1 MSRLF
6 ATVCVATAVA
16 VIGTQTAGATVV
28 DRGTYSGTEPFVV
41 DDCDFPLNGVSTFS
55 GHFRARA
62 DHGGQAFYALDNYR
76 FRDVITNPETGK
88 WFVIRGNGL
97 FIETKATLVE
107 GTVYEFVQHDAGQPF
122 VIEDSAGRVIVR
134 DRGLVSTN
142 ILFDTLG
149 DGQPGG
155 EPVAELD
162 VVFRGPHPGSEVDV
176 CAIAAELTGA
186 D

>member
-16 VIGTQTAGATVV
+16 VIGSPAAGAKVV
-28 DRGTYSGTEPFVV
+28 DRGTYSDTESFRV
-41 DDCDFPLNGVSTFS
+41 DDCGFPLDVVSTFS

-62 DHGGQAFYALDNYR
+62 DRAGQAFYALDNYR
-76 FRDVITNPETGK
+76 FRDVVTNPETGK

-107 GTVYEFVQHDAGQPF
+107 GNVYEFVQNDAGQPF
-122 VIEDSAGRVIVR
+122 VIEDSAGSVVLR
-134 DRGLVSTN
+134 DRGLVRFTV
-142 ILFDTLG
+142 LFDTLG

-155 EPVAELD
+155 EPGAELD
-162 VVFRGPHPGSEVDV
+162 VELRGPHPGFDADV
-176 CAIAAELTGA
+176 CAIAAELTA
-186 D
+186 AN